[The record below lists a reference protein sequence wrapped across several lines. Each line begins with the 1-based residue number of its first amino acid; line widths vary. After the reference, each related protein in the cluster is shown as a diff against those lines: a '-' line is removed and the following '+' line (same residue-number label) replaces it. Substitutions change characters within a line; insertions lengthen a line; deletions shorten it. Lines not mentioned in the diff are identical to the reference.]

1 MPRRVVDYRS
11 PAIRKPSRQGSRA
24 IAGLLGIWFLV
35 PFAIILPLMA
45 LGVKLGQGYFE
56 VRYSPIREFRTPRMF
71 AAAVVIAAAC
81 GGVWWLAA
89 GDRGRRRAGLA
100 LLAVGMVLAGVW
112 VWWAPPS
119 PINQQFFN
127 ARSFSTDGA
136 FALEGERLG
145 AIAPYL
151 RNFGEVLRKSPA
163 DLGGTRILSNPPGM
177 TIIGYA
183 LHRVFPP
190 RADGIIERMLM
201 DHYGA
206 DRADALVFA
215 PAMRFSIALTVVWVL
230 AGGMAY
236 GLGRVFLSPAGAAVF
251 AVIVIFNPCTVHFVP
266 GKDPGQLLTI
276 NAMLWAWFAGWKRRS
291 HPLTALAGALLV
303 TGATFGLV
311 HIWVA
316 LIALCA
322 TTWESSRSGRDEL
335 RRGLGA
341 VAPHM
346 ISAALGAAAIIVMVY
361 IAIGWNIP
369 ATLLGV
375 SSRWGELQKTF
386 DMNRAIWFVIGL
398 PIFLLFLSPGIW
410 TLLGMRL
417 RRRRMSVGTRLA
429 ICTVAV
435 MLLIYFV
442 VGVTYELPRLWV
454 AFLPTLVLGLAIDS
468 PLLRGRG
475 RHPRVA
481 WALVLIVLVQMSFTA
496 FHWTL
501 FDAREAEYRLVSKRF
516 FN

>member
-11 PAIRKPSRQGSRA
+11 PAIRKTPRPHSRA
-24 IAGLLGIWFLV
+24 VAGLLGIAFVL

-45 LGVKLGQGYFE
+45 LGVRLGQGYFQY
-56 VRYSPIREFRTPRMF
+56 RYSPVRHLRTPRAL
-71 AAAVVIAAAC
+71 AAAVVVAAAC

-89 GDRGRRRAGLA
+89 GDRRRRHAGLA
-100 LLAVGMVLAGVW
+100 LLGLAMMLAGVW
-112 VWWAPPS
+112 VWWAPPD
-119 PINQQFFN
+119 PVNQQFFN

-145 AIAPYL
+145 AIGPYL
-151 RNFGEVLRKSPA
+151 RNFGEVLRKTSA
-163 DLGGTRILSNPPGM
+163 ELGGTRIPSNPPGM
-177 TIIGYA
+177 TIVGYA
-183 LHRVFPP
+183 LHRAFPP
-190 RADGIIERMLM
+190 RGDGFIERVLM
-201 DHYGA
+201 EKYGA

-215 PAMRFSIALTVVWVL
+215 PALRFSLALTVVWVL
-230 AGGMAY
+230 AGGIAY

-291 HPLTALAGALLV
+291 HMLTAVAGALLV
-303 TGATFGLV
+303 IGVIFGLV

-316 LIALCA
+316 LIGLCS
-322 TTWESSRSGRDEL
+322 TTWDTLRSGRDEVPSA
-335 RRGLGA
+335 LGGMA
-341 VAPHM
+341 KHT
-346 ISAALGAAAIIVMVY
+346 ISAALGAAAIVAMVF

-369 ATLLGV
+369 ATLLAV
-375 SSRWGELQKTF
+375 SSRWSELQKTF

-398 PIFLLFLSPGIW
+398 PIFLLFVSPGVW
-410 TLLGMRL
+410 TLLGLSL
-417 RRRRMSVGTRLA
+417 RRRRMNFGTRLA

-442 VGVTYELPRLWV
+442 AGVTYELPRLWV
-454 AFLPTLVLGLAIDS
+454 AFWPTLVLGVAIDS

-481 WALVLIVLVQMSFTA
+481 RALVLIVLVQTAFTA

-516 FN
+516 FK